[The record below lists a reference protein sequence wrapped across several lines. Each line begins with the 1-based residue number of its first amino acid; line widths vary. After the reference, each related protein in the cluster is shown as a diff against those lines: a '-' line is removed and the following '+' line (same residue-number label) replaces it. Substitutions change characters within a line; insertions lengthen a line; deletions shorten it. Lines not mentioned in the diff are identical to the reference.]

1 MKFINLVLSLI
12 LIGIVLSAKPKV
24 TIYAESYCP
33 DCVEFESTAF
43 AKFVNNPSKELLAD
57 VELIVFG
64 NASESKSDSGYSY
77 KCQHGEKECRGN
89 LVSSCVQKV
98 LNSDLAEKRLV
109 CVAQSMQRQWGDVES
124 KVYNCL
130 ESIEEKTLVEDCVK
144 NQSAEVM
151 HDIASRTGSHKY
163 VPWVILDGV
172 HNDDIQHAFEDDMVG
187 YLCKLNNLV
196 GKVEGCPSKAYRGKC
211 YNFEESSDNGLKF
224 LN

>member
-1 MKFINLVLSLI
+1 MKVAKILLVFL
-12 LIGIVLSAKPKV
+12 LIGLSFSAKPKV

-33 DCVEFESTAF
+33 DCVEFEASALS
-43 AKFVNNPSKELLAD
+43 KFVNNPSRHLLAD
-57 VELIVFG
+57 LDLIVFG
-64 NASESKSDSGYSY
+64 NASETKNESGYTY

-89 LVSSCVQKV
+89 LVESCVQKV
-98 LNSDLAEKRLV
+98 LESDLAEKRLV

-130 ESIEEKTLVEDCVK
+130 ESIQEKTLVEDCVK

-151 HDIASRTGSHKY
+151 HDIASRTGDHRY
-163 VPWVILDGV
+163 VPWVILNGV

-187 YLCKLNNLV
+187 YLCKLNDLV
-196 GKVEGCPSKAYRGKC
+196 GKVEGCPSRKYQSKC
-211 YNFEESSDNGLKF
+211 YNFEPSSETDLKF